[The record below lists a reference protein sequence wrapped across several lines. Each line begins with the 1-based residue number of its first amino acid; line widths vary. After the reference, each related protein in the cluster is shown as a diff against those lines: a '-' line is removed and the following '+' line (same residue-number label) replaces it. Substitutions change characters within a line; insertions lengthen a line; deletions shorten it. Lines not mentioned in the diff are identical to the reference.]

1 PVLRQG
7 QAGKPPK
14 NNNPT
19 NQMASYLIVG
29 STGREPPCIP
39 YWMGSDIFQLTLLVN
54 PNSLTPNSLTKVPD
68 LPAARTPDQELQQW
82 VTMELA

>member
-1 PVLRQG
+1 MV
-7 QAGKPPK
+7 
-14 NNNPT
+14 
-19 NQMASYLIVG
+19 SYLIVD

-54 PNSLTPNSLTKVPD
+54 PNSLITKVPD
-68 LPAARTPDQELQQW
+68 LPAARTPDQEPHQL